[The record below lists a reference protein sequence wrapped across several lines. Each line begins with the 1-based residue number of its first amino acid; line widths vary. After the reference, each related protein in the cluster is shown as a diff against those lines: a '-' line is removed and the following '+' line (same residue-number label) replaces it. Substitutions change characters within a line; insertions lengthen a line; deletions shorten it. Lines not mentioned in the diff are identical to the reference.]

1 MKFVWALF
9 AHGARRLG
17 ATGLG
22 VLVALALGSPVAP
35 KVSRAAEMTYPVS
48 TAAHDGRFYVAD
60 QELPGIWLIADGR
73 REVFFQASKKYR
85 TPLNAVRC
93 VAIDAAGNLLAG
105 DAATSEVYR
114 FPKGEKVKPEPLTGG
129 KVGVPVDLA
138 VDKQGNVFVSDATM
152 NCVWKLAA
160 EAKKPEKLASVTG
173 PRGLAAAGDGTVWAL
188 SLREN
193 PLLRIAPDGTTTA
206 LVKGRPFEF
215 PNDVAVD
222 PDGTL
227 YVSDGYASAV
237 WKVTPSGEVAK
248 WIAGKPLVRPLGL
261 TWHEGRLLITDP
273 AAKKIFRAEKDG
285 SLKPVAP

>member
-1 MKFVWALF
+1 MKVVLAFSV
-9 AHGARRLG
+9 HGACRLG
-17 ATGLG
+17 AAWLG
-22 VLVALALGSPVAP
+22 ALVAVALGGSVALP
-35 KVSRAAEMTYPVS
+35 VSRAAEMAYPVS
-48 TAAHDGRFYVAD
+48 TAARDGRFYVAD
-60 QELPGIWLIADGR
+60 QDLPGIWLLAEGR

-93 VAIDAAGNLLAG
+93 VAIDTAGNLLAG
-105 DAATSEVYR
+105 DAATSDVYR
-114 FPKGEKVKPEPLTGG
+114 FPKGEKGSKPEPLTGG

-138 VDKQGNVFVSDATM
+138 VDKQGNVFVSDAAM
-152 NCVWKLAA
+152 NCVWKLAPD
-160 EAKKPEKLASVTG
+160 AKRPEKLASVTG
-173 PRGLAAAGDGTVWAL
+173 PRGLAAADDGTVWAL

-193 PLLRIAPDGTTTA
+193 PLLKIAPDGTTTA

-222 PDGTL
+222 QDGTL

-248 WIAGKPLVRPLGL
+248 WISGKPLVRPLGL

-273 AAKKIFRAEKDG
+273 AAKNIFRADY
-285 SLKPVAP
+285 PRRNR